1 MMYIIVVNKRKG
13 LEQRQIRRKDKL
25 TNTGH
30 NIKLNARLNNNILYK
45 SIIQSTQNTHTHTQF
60 KTNFLRNTS
69 NTSRLHPLSSLL
81 THLDGHEKAFQ
92 GRGDGLGNNLGD
104 VGVCIGVTSLVYLL
118 GGVGRLE

>member
-1 MMYIIVVNKRKG
+1 MYIIVVNKRKG

-45 SIIQSTQNTHTHTQF
+45 SIIQSTRHTHTHTIQ
-60 KTNFLRNTS
+60 NFLRNTS
-69 NTSRLHPLSSLL
+69 NTSHLHPLSSLL

-118 GGVGRLE
+118 GGVSRLE

>member
-45 SIIQSTQNTHTHTQF
+45 SIIQSTQNTHTYTQF
-60 KTNFLRNTS
+60 KTSFATPLTHPAYTPS
-69 NTSRLHPLSSLL
+69 PLSSLTL
-81 THLDGHEKAFQ
+81 MAMRKLSKDEVMV
-92 GRGDGLGNNLGD
+92 LE
-104 VGVCIGVTSLVYLL
+104 ITSEMLVFVLA
-118 GGVGRLE
+118 